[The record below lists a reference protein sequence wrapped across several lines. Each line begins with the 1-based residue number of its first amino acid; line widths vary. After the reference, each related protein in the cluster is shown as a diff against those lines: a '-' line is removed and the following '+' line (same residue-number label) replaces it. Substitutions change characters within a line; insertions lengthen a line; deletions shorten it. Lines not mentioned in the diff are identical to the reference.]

1 MNMKE
6 KEIAVGGLSNPFKMP
21 WFAYNIP
28 AKACLIG
35 SYLVG
40 VLNSVCSVCYALG
53 GRYMFPVVIAAMER
67 RLALIGEP
75 EWADN
80 MVRVLTAKA
89 KKTTKLKRYF
99 RWHDSGD
106 LQGLWHLRAIGH
118 IAYETA
124 GLISYWIPTK
134 ELKQVRDYEKQ
145 YGQLPDNL
153 CVRVSGMMVDRA
165 APKCDYPTSMVI
177 SRDGVEILHYYYPPK
192 VEEILNELCPASMVG
207 LLNNK
212 KHPVSVD
219 TRTMLTDAIH
229 RSGHESQGEAACGSC
244 RRCWNREV
252 KNVIYIQH

>member
-6 KEIAVGGLSNPFKMP
+6 KEIAVGGLSNPSKMP

-35 SYLVG
+35 SYLVA
-40 VLNSVCSVCYALG
+40 VLDSVCSVCYALG

-67 RLALIGEP
+67 RLALIGKP

-124 GLISYWIPTK
+124 DLISYWIPTK

-153 CVRVSGMMVDRA
+153 CVRVSAMMVGSS
-165 APKCDYPTSMVI
+165 APKCDYPTSTVI
-177 SRDGVEILHYYYPPK
+177 SRGEIENLFLCSYHK
-192 VEEILNELCPASMVG
+192 AKEILNELCPASMVG

-229 RSGHESQGEAACGSC
+229 RSGHESQGETACGSC
-244 RRCWNREV
+244 RRCWNKEV

>member
-6 KEIAVGGLSNPFKMP
+6 KEIAVGGLSNPSKMP
-21 WFAYNIP
+21 WLAYNIP

-40 VLNSVCSVCYALG
+40 VLDSVCSVCYALG
-53 GRYMFPVVIAAMER
+53 GRYMFPGVIAAMER
-67 RLALIGEP
+67 RLALIRKP

-89 KKTTKLKRYF
+89 KNVPYYKRYF

-124 GLISYWIPTK
+124 DLISYWIPTK

-145 YGQLPDNL
+145 YGRLPDNL
-153 CVRVSGMMVDRA
+153 CVRVSAMMVGSP
-165 APKCDYPTSMVI
+165 APKCDYPTSTVM
-177 SRDGVEILHYYYPPK
+177 SRGEIENLYLCSYHGVK
-192 VEEILNELCPASMVG
+192 EILNEVCPASMVG

-212 KHPVSVD
+212 MHPVSVD

-229 RSGHESQGEAACGSC
+229 RAGHESQGETACGSC
-244 RRCWNREV
+244 RRCWNKEV
-252 KNVIYIQH
+252 KNVTYIEH